1 MTSKPDLPVRRK
13 SQNRKDWRHLIFSI
27 VAMLFLWAGTSITAS
42 AQFDSAAV
50 LGSIKDPSAA
60 SVSSAT
66 VELKSVTK
74 GVSVNR
80 QTDASGNFEFSNVQP
95 GEFTLTVSAPGFQTS
110 TTRPFVVNIGARQR
124 IDLSLK
130 LGANTENVTI
140 SGAASLLETDSSD
153 RGETV
158 QSREIVNLPLNG
170 RSYADLS
177 TLVPGVRKS
186 LLEVLSLPSRDA
198 SYNVNGLNSMSNNF
212 QLDGI
217 DNNAYQTANQG
228 FSNEAIIPSPD
239 AVQEFK
245 VQTDNYSAEFGRAGG
260 AIINASIRSGT
271 NQFHGVAYEY
281 LRNTALNAYG
291 PFIGNGVKPT
301 LVQNQFGGTVGGP
314 IKSDKLFFFTDFE
327 ALRSV
332 NRTIQNAVVPTTAQA
347 QGIFT
352 DASGNP
358 IPLVNPITGAVYANG
373 QIPTSDQSPFAAK
386 VLSLL
391 QADATPNTV
400 VAAGGNNFVSTPP
413 NTTISNKGDGRVD
426 AYISPRSTAF
436 GRYSQSSWTVV
447 MAPNIPGL
455 AGGNTVGTL
464 YAYTRQ
470 IAGGYNFTP
479 TPKSILE
486 LRLGLTWT
494 KSGKTPL
501 NIGADNLLADFN
513 IPNVPTDPSLTG
525 GLDTQSV
532 TGFSQFGRQSSNP
545 QLTNPYVL
553 NPKVNYSFLKE
564 RNSFKVGAEYG
575 FLNEAISDFHPQYGE
590 SFYANQFS
598 RGNAVSATDA
608 AHIQAYNL
616 ADFLVGARNSY
627 QLNNLATIQIERRWY
642 MAYIQDDYKF
652 NDKLTFNLGLRYEL
666 VTPNWEQNNH
676 FANFDPTT
684 DTLVQ
689 ASSGS
694 LYNRSLINLDKKDLG
709 PRFGFAYQVDPKT
722 VVRGGYGI
730 GYMHFFR
737 VGGESLLG
745 YNGPYIVDA
754 TINQTPSNVTGGQPL
769 CTSLTENASTC
780 FRTTQMGYQTNFAT
794 PANFSTLAAETR
806 YIPKNFEAAYVQAFH
821 VTVQRELIKD
831 TILEVSYVGSHGV
844 HIPVLTDFNQ
854 AATEPVSCDTVAATC
869 TSQQAR
875 RPISTFTNILATLP
889 TGYLNYNSLQTKL
902 ERRYSNGIYLINSFT
917 WSRAFNNASADLE
930 TYGGDSAVVNFYN
943 PAGDRGPSSYDQ
955 PLNNTLSIIADL
967 PFGKGRMFG
976 QSAPA
981 WQQATL
987 GGWQLSA
994 INVVTSGLP
1003 INLTYAPQ
1011 GAYVVSSLS
1020 AAYSVRPNLVS
1031 SAKAV
1036 YAPKSNWV
1044 KTASALSGTLNASQ
1058 VSVPT
1063 PSQYFG
1069 DAGRNDLRGPAFA
1082 QLDLA
1087 LHKFVPLWS
1096 DASKLE
1102 FRIEAFNVLNSTNFE
1117 APDSAKTDGASFGTY
1132 TAANAYAS
1140 RQVQLALRLAF

>member
-1 MTSKPDLPVRRK
+1 MTSKPDLPIRRK

-27 VAMLFLWAGTSITAS
+27 LAMLSLWAGTSITAS

-66 VELKSVTK
+66 VELKSVAK
-74 GVSVNR
+74 GVSVTR

-95 GEFTLTVSAPGFQTS
+95 GEFTLTVSASGFQTS
-110 TTRPFVVNIGARQR
+110 TTNPFVVNIGARQR

-130 LGANTENVTI
+130 LGANSESVTV

-177 TLVPGVRKS
+177 TLVPGARKS

-198 SYNVNGLNSMSNNF
+198 SYNVNGLNSMTNNF

-228 FSNEAIIPSPD
+228 FSNEAVIPSPD

-245 VQTDNYSAEFGRAGG
+245 VQTDNYSSEFGRAGG
-260 AIINASIRSGT
+260 AIINATIRSGT

-314 IKSDKLFFFTDFE
+314 IKRDKLFFFADFE
-327 ALRSV
+327 ALRAV
-332 NRTIQNAVVPTTAQA
+332 NRTIQNAVVPTAAQA
-347 QGIFT
+347 QGNF
-352 DASGNP
+352 GV
-358 IPLVNPITGAVYANG
+358 PLVNPITGAVYANG
-373 QIPTSDQSPFAAK
+373 QIPVSDQSPFAAK
-386 VLSLL
+386 ILSLL
-391 QADATPNTV
+391 QADAAPNMV
-400 VAAGGNNFVSTPP
+400 AAAGGNNFVSTPP
-413 NTTISNKGDGRVD
+413 NTTTSNKGDGRLD
-426 AYISPRSTAF
+426 AYISPRQTAF
-436 GRYSQSSWTVV
+436 GRYSQSSWQVV

-470 IAGGYNFTP
+470 IASGYNFTP

-494 KSGKTPL
+494 KSGKSPL

-525 GLDTQSV
+525 GLDTQAV
-532 TGFSQFGRQSSNP
+532 TGFSAFGRQTSNP
-545 QLTNPYVL
+545 QLTNPFL
-553 NPKVNYSFLKE
+553 ANPKANYSLQE
-564 RNSFKVGAEYG
+564 GRHSIKVGAEYG
-575 FLNEAISDFHPQYGE
+575 YLSQAISDFHPQFGE

-598 RGNAVSATDA
+598 RGTAPSASDA

-627 QLNNLATIQIERRWY
+627 QLNNLATVEMERRMY
-642 MAYIQDDYKF
+642 MGYVQDDFKF
-652 NDKLTFNLGLRYEL
+652 SDKLTLNLGARYEF
-666 VTPNWEQNNH
+666 VTPYWEQNDHN
-676 FANFDPTT
+676 ANFDPTT
-684 DTLVQ
+684 NTLVQ

-694 LYNRSLINLDKKDLG
+694 LYNRSLINPDRKDIA
-709 PRFGFAYQVDPKT
+709 PRLGFAYQVDPKT
-722 VVRGGYGI
+722 VIRGGYGI

-737 VGGESLLG
+737 VGGESLLA
-745 YNGPYIVDA
+745 YNGPYIVDG
-754 TINQTPSNVTGGQPL
+754 TINQIPTAVAGGQAL
-769 CTSLTENASTC
+769 CTSLTQNPATC
-780 FRTTQMGYQTNFAT
+780 FRTTQMGYQTNFAS
-794 PANFSTLAAETR
+794 PQNFSTLAAQTR
-806 YIPKNFEAAYVQAFH
+806 YIPRSFPTGYVQAFH
-821 VTVQRELIKD
+821 LTVQRELMKN
-831 TILEVSYVGSHGV
+831 TTLEVSYVGSHAV
-844 HIPVLTDFNQ
+844 HVPVLTDFNQ
-854 AATEPVSCDTVAATC
+854 ATTEPTTCNTATGQGC
-869 TSQQAR
+869 PTQQQR
-875 RPISTFTNILATLP
+875 RPIQNFTNILATLP
-889 TGYLNYNSLQTKL
+889 IGFLNYNSLQTKL

-930 TYGGDSAVVNFYN
+930 TNGGDSAVVNFYN
-943 PAGDRGPSSYDQ
+943 PGGDRGPSGYDQ
-955 PLNNTLSIIADL
+955 PLNDTLSVIADL

-976 QSAPA
+976 KDAPA

-1011 GAYVVSSLS
+1011 GAYVVSSTS
-1020 AAYSVRPNLVS
+1020 AAYSVRPNLVGTTQS
-1031 SAKAV
+1031 V
-1036 YAPKSNWV
+1036 YAPRSSWV
-1044 KTASALSGTLNASQ
+1044 KTNSGLSGTLLASQ

-1069 DAGRNDLRGPAFA
+1069 NAGRNELRGPAFA

-1087 LHKFVPLWS
+1087 LHKSVPLWS

-1102 FRIEAFNVLNSTNFE
+1102 FRIEAFNVLNSTNFQT
-1117 APDSAKTDGASFGTY
+1117 PDSAKTDGANFGTY
-1132 TAANAYAS
+1132 TAANAYPS
-1140 RQVQLALRLAF
+1140 RQVQVALRLAF